1 VSNYHATRDTS
12 PLALVFQREE
22 YLNHEAHNTKRTSS
36 RLEDAAA
43 ERYDSEVVGRRGL
56 QITQALDMKNMQGG
70 QTYLRAQV
78 YLIFP
83 MKALGSSSSTTSAT
97 QPLGYKTGRRQ
108 LNGVQIAQ
116 RTTNQLYDVLELPL

>member
-1 VSNYHATRDTS
+1 M
-12 PLALVFQREE
+12 
-22 YLNHEAHNTKRTSS
+22 KRTTQNEHH
-36 RLEDAAA
+36 RDWKMQPLKDMI
-43 ERYDSEVVGRRGL
+43 EVLVGRRGL

-70 QTYLRAQV
+70 QTCLRAQV

-83 MKALGSSSSTTSAT
+83 MKALGSSSSTTSAI